1 MDRAPRSTVRILP
14 VHASARKRCIPLQ
27 WILTFGGRGRP
38 YDGEVFRHA
47 RVAVCLVLAV
57 SVRSWG
63 EETPS
68 GHTIRKP
75 KGSWTLEVGLSH
87 SAQDRDHY
95 AASGIYGRWPIFAL
109 DRAGRSD
116 RLGSIGIEIGA
127 YPYPVISRAY
137 VPGPDA
143 DPNTAGKYNFWEAGG
158 LSYYSPRLGPLQLAA
173 GVRLAFINPAERVL
187 THPNGC
193 GVANRTEAHCNA
205 YIKESLKTLD
215 TILFPSFRGET
226 GLVTF
231 AGAAVIVKFV
241 GIRVEYARLNSSG
254 SRINAS
260 GLRFGLTAGP

>member
-1 MDRAPRSTVRILP
+1 MYRSVAPVVMS
-14 VHASARKRCIPLQ
+14 
-27 WILTFGGRGRP
+27 
-38 YDGEVFRHA
+38 
-47 RVAVCLVLAV
+47 LVLALGIPV
-57 SVRSWG
+57 SAEQTS
-63 EETPS
+63 S
-68 GHTIRKP
+68 GQTVRKP
-75 KGSWTLEVGLSH
+75 KGSWTLLVGLSH
-87 SAQDRDHY
+87 SAGDGDHY

-109 DRAGRSD
+109 DRATKSD
-116 RLGSIGIEIGA
+116 RLGSIGIEVGA

-193 GVANRTEAHCNA
+193 GIANRTEAHCNA

-215 TILFPSFRGET
+215 TIFFPSFRGET

-254 SRINAS
+254 SRVNAS

>member
-1 MDRAPRSTVRILP
+1 MLRS
-14 VHASARKRCIPLQ
+14 
-27 WILTFGGRGRP
+27 
-38 YDGEVFRHA
+38 A

-57 SVRSWG
+57 GARVG
-63 EETPS
+63 AEETRS
-68 GHTIRKP
+68 GPTVRKP

-87 SAQDRDHY
+87 SAADADHY
-95 AASGIYGRWPIFAL
+95 VASGIYGRWPLFAL
-109 DRAGRSD
+109 DRATGSD

-143 DPNTAGKYNFWEAGG
+143 DPNTAGKYNFWEAAG

-173 GVRLAFINPAERVL
+173 GARLAFINPAERVL
-187 THPNGC
+187 THPGGC
-193 GVANRTEAHCNA
+193 GLANRTEAHCNA

-215 TILFPSFRGET
+215 TILFPSFGGEK

-260 GLRFGLTAGP
+260 GWRFGLTAGP